1 MAIDFITPDWPA
13 PKAIKALCTTRLGGV
28 SLVPYDALNLATH
41 VGDDPNT
48 VSTNRDILTEQAL
61 LPEAPRWLNQTHGTN
76 VINSRDWQLDCDA
89 DASYSS
95 NSNHVCTVMTA
106 DCLPVLIC
114 DKQASFVAAVHA
126 GWRGLA
132 DGIIEKTISYYCANP
147 SDLMI
152 WLGPAIGPN
161 QFEVGTDVY
170 TIFTNQSPN
179 AKSAFVQ
186 TDSTHYL
193 ADIYQLARLRIQQ
206 SGINAIYG
214 GDKCTVSDATHFFSY
229 RRDGICGR
237 MASMIW
243 IDSK

>member
-1 MAIDFITPDWPA
+1 MTINFIIPDWPA
-13 PKAIKALCTTRLGGV
+13 PKAIKALSTTRLGGV
-28 SLVPYDALNLATH
+28 SSAPYDALNLATH
-41 VGDDPNT
+41 VGDDPLA
-48 VSTNRDILTEQAL
+48 VSTNRRILTEQAH
-61 LPEAPRWLNQTHGTN
+61 LPEPPRWLNQIHGTN
-76 VINSRDWQLDCDA
+76 VINSRDWQLDSDA
-89 DASYSS
+89 DASYSLD
-95 NSNHVCTVMTA
+95 SNHVCTVMTA

-132 DGIIEKTISYYCANP
+132 DGIIEKTISYYQANS

-161 QFEVGTDVY
+161 HFEVGKDVY
-170 TIFTNQSPN
+170 SIFTHQSQN

-186 TDSTHYL
+186 TDETHYL

-206 SGINAIYG
+206 IGIDAIYG
-214 GDKCTVSDATHFFSY
+214 GDSCTVTDPTHFYSY
-229 RRDGICGR
+229 RRDHVCGR

-243 IDSK
+243 IDKE